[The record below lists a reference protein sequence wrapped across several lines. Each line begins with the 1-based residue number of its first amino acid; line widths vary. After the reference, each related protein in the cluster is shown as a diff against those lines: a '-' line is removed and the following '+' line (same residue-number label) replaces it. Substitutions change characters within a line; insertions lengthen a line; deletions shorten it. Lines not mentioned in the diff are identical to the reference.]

1 MPEPS
6 KCPNRPKASTAKN
19 TQAIQM
25 PKPPIPPRPPVLP
38 KPHKPPR
45 RSDRPNTRTAQTPK
59 QPVPS
64 KPPKRPGHRSYPN
77 RPDRLSHPYHPN
89 AQAARPY
96 DETTCPNAQP
106 PRPELPERTEY
117 PDFPTLPPPCPPSPT
132 PPPLERSTDS
142 QRKSRT
148 PKANLSPS
156 RKTARI
162 DRNQALPGNCQGGGI
177 KRTVPPL
184 ASKSPPI

>member
-64 KPPKRPGHRSYPN
+64 KPPKRRGDRSYPN

-117 PDFPTLPPPCPPSPT
+117 PDFPTLPPPVLLLLPHHLSRDRLILKEKVERRKQTCLPPGKPQ
-132 PPPLERSTDS
+132 E
-142 QRKSRT
+142 
-148 PKANLSPS
+148 
-156 RKTARI
+156 
-162 DRNQALPGNCQGGGI
+162 
-177 KRTVPPL
+177 
-184 ASKSPPI
+184 